1 MVSVLLQQKG
11 ALVKIVYSRTLHPKG
26 AKIRELRQENGWSQL
41 DLLNRIVAL
50 NGGREVLSLK
60 TIENVE
66 KGRPCFYQTVRLI
79 AQAFDVPPA
88 RLAHSSEPTASSPPQ
103 SIKYPLDQ
111 LATNSHNPP
120 LMTSE
125 FNVGYQDAVNSL
137 DGSRYIWIPP
147 GEFLM
152 GTEAPAPTGK
162 NEAPLHRVVI
172 TKGFWLSET
181 PASGKT
187 FNRFREVMGR
197 EMILAAPANYAAVG
211 FDWYEAREYCQWCG
225 GRLPTEAEWEYAAH
239 GGTTGPLYGP
249 LNEIAWYDKN
259 SGDIPRPLKAKKP
272 NAFGLYDMIGN
283 IWQWCEDWYDFDY
296 YAVSPL
302 ENPPG
307 PKRGEQKI
315 IRGGAYDNSVTQVRV
330 TERGHIL
337 PHSQVSN
344 VGVRCLL
351 ESIPTK
357 S

>member
-1 MVSVLLQQKG
+1 MEKRLDQ
-11 ALVKIVYSRTLHPKG
+11 RTIYPNNR
-26 AKIRELRQENGWSQL
+26 KIRELRLKNGWSQL
-41 DLLNRIVAL
+41 ELLNRIVQL
-50 NGGREVLSLK
+50 NNGKELLSLK

-66 KGRPCFYQTVRLI
+66 KGRACFYQTIRLI
-79 AQAFDVPPA
+79 SEAFDISPA
-88 RLAHSSEPTASSPPQ
+88 SLTRPAETFMSAPFPSSESS
-103 SIKYPLDQ
+103 LDQ
-111 LATNSHNPP
+111 VEMSPDTLCPMTLESHVTCQDTVNP
-120 LMTSE
+120 
-125 FNVGYQDAVNSL
+125 F
-137 DGSRYIWIPP
+137 DGLRYIWISP

-152 GTEAPAPTGK
+152 GTESPAPAGK

-187 FNRFREVMGR
+187 FNRFREAMGR
-197 EMILAAPANYAAVG
+197 EMLLAAPANYPAVG
-211 FDWYEAREYCQWCG
+211 FDWYEAKEYCQWCC
-225 GRLPTEAEWEYAAH
+225 GRLPTEAEWEFAAH
-239 GGTTGPLYGP
+239 GGTAGPLYGP
-249 LNEIAWYDKN
+249 LDEIAWYDKN
-259 SGDIPRPLKAKKP
+259 SGDIPRSLKTKKP
-272 NAFGLYDMIGN
+272 NAFGLYDIIGN
-283 IWQWCEDWYDFDY
+283 VWQWCEDWYDFNY

-302 ENPPG
+302 ENPSG

-337 PHSQVSN
+337 PYSQVSN